1 MSGRTGGGEKGSR
14 QKGKKKGR
22 EDRLDS
28 IAYTRAFGG
37 LLVVFRDFMN
47 LLDKSESSVVVDLDG
62 EMRGRREGEKGK
74 ETRVLLVCVG
84 LFYLSCL
91 VVCLFFEAHAT
102 NTRHASV

>member
-1 MSGRTGGGEKGSR
+1 M
-14 QKGKKKGR
+14 
-22 EDRLDS
+22 
-28 IAYTRAFGG
+28 
-37 LLVVFRDFMN
+37 VFRDFMN